1 MKRNNKRNK
10 LDFDHLEMSA
20 QDLAIIFDS
29 LNIGI
34 RHQRHILEDIWNN
47 DRWVL
52 EKKYNLPNKKL
63 DFYKDVLYQVDYLYN
78 KNDIDDSIR
87 AVIRNAA
94 ELGYQVDPGVL
105 VEDELGLSEYFKS
118 IWIQLKYVKLK
129 GMVRIKLRTL
139 LKRYHYKKRSARF
152 CNYVDACLH
161 FYKIGL
167 IVKGV
172 PCDIRDITIDTMIT
186 FYLQS

>member
-1 MKRNNKRNK
+1 MKRHNKRNK

-20 QDLAIIFDS
+20 KDLAVIFDS

-47 DRWVL
+47 ERWVL
-52 EKKYNLPNKKL
+52 EKKYYSPDKKL

-94 ELGYQVDPGVL
+94 ELGYQVDQGVM
-105 VEDELGLSEYFKS
+105 VEDEVELVEYFKS

-129 GMVRIKLRTL
+129 GTVRIKLRTL
-139 LKRYHYKKRSARF
+139 LKRYHYKKRSDRF
-152 CNYVDACLH
+152 CNYVDACLY
-161 FYKIGL
+161 FYKIVL
-167 IVKGV
+167 TVKGV
-172 PCDIRDITIDTMIT
+172 PCDIRDIMIDAMVTLHLMD
-186 FYLQS
+186 

>member
-1 MKRNNKRNK
+1 MKRHNKRNK

-20 QDLAIIFDS
+20 KDLAVIFDS

-34 RHQRHILEDIWNN
+34 RQQRHILEDIWNN
-47 DRWVL
+47 EKWVL
-52 EKKYNLPNKKL
+52 EKKYNSPNKKL

-94 ELGYQVDPGVL
+94 ELGYQVDQGVL
-105 VEDELGLSEYFKS
+105 VEDEVGLVEYFKS

-129 GMVRIKLRTL
+129 GTVRIKLRTL
-139 LKRYHYKKRSARF
+139 LKRYHYKKRSDRF
-152 CNYVDACLH
+152 CNYVYACLY
-161 FYKIGL
+161 FYKIAL
-167 IVKGV
+167 TVKGIS
-172 PCDIRDITIDTMIT
+172 CDIRDIMIDTMVT
-186 FYLQS
+186 LHLTD